1 MMYNSVN
8 FFPQCWRS
16 WFVSAIFCLICRML
30 GLHLLQ
36 FVGCLLLLF
45 LAICTFI
52 IFQLQLP
59 NSRPNPTEWVWFIL
73 VFGLL
78 VCHVLGC
85 CWSELLDAICWV
97 GQCNNL
103 ENMALVLLDVCA
115 LLVFNGCN
123 YVGMLL
129 DSLFDAKQEYD
140 LGRGHSGVHN
150 RTLYKFIRNNNGS
163 LCSHNEEQTTECYLF
178 ARKFSPSALKPL
190 LHLSSKAMGFW
201 NIGCM

>member
-1 MMYNSVN
+1 
-8 FFPQCWRS
+8 
-16 WFVSAIFCLICRML
+16 ML

-85 CWSELLDAICWV
+85 CWSVLLDAICWV
-97 GQCNNL
+97 GQCSNL
-103 ENMALVLLDVCA
+103 ENMALVLFVLCWFSMAAIMLECCWTPCLMPNRSMTWVGATRGSITERCINSLGTIMA
-115 LLVFNGCN
+115 HCVHKMRSRQLSAIFLLGSFLRVHWNPCFTSAPRRWIFETLGACRFFGFTIN
-123 YVGMLL
+123 Y
-129 DSLFDAKQEYD
+129 
-140 LGRGHSGVHN
+140 
-150 RTLYKFIRNNNGS
+150 
-163 LCSHNEEQTTECYLF
+163 
-178 ARKFSPSALKPL
+178 
-190 LHLSSKAMGFW
+190 HLRF
-201 NIGCM
+201 